1 MIRVFFIISCF
12 IAAFLCFMTSHRR
25 KGALMVNYKLD
36 IYKGRAY
43 NFL

>member
-1 MIRVFFIISCF
+1 
-12 IAAFLCFMTSHRR
+12 MTSHRR

-43 NFL
+43 NFYKDKNGKVLLS